1 MNWIDTAW
9 WMMSAATL
17 TFALIHL
24 LVWLKQR
31 SQLEHL
37 ILGAMCLSMTAIAL
51 MEQMAMR
58 AQTPQQFASALRWGH
73 VPVAVLFTC
82 MVGFVRIHFRAGNFW
97 LGVTVIG
104 IRWAILLPDFLT
116 GVNLNF
122 REITSLR
129 QIAVWHGGGA
139 TLAIPVGTANPWMM
153 LGPLSVL
160 LMIVFLIAAAV
171 SVRRRGDRE
180 AARRAAFV
188 CGNMAGFMLLA
199 GGWTLAVVHGDIQ
212 APVVI
217 VPAFLGVV
225 LVMSYELGADL
236 MRVAQLARN
245 LQLSD
250 WNLKATEQRMQMAV
264 HAAGIG
270 LWHRDMRGETWLS
283 EPSLRM
289 LGFASGEVFDR
300 ERFYERMHPADREK
314 TQNAVAEAART
325 GGELKHEYRIVNPDG
340 HMHWIAVRGQVEFGA
355 DRAPTRLHG
364 VLLDITELRQAEERF
379 RLVVET
385 ARTAMLM
392 VDVEGDIVL
401 ANQQAEVVFGYSRGE
416 LLSLHVDTLVPAQ
429 YRAGHS
435 GDRAGY
441 AANATARTIGAGRE
455 LFGQRKD
462 GSQVPVEI
470 ALNPIQTDQG
480 LFTLTLVVD
489 ISERKRA
496 EREAALQ
503 RDELAHLSRVALLA
517 ELSGSLAHELNQP
530 LTAILSNAQAAIR
543 YLAHKPPN
551 LNEVR
556 EILTNIV
563 ENDKHAG
570 EVIRRLRAM
579 LRKDATNYRRLD
591 INEVVQDVLRIIR
604 SDLLNRSVEIVL
616 QLAPDLPAVNGD
628 RVQLQQVLLN
638 LIVNGSDAMAE
649 NTQERQLT
657 VSTKMPVVGEVEVT
671 VCDVGPG
678 IAPEDIERIFSPFVT
693 SKADGMGLGL
703 AVCTTIINAHRGR
716 LWATNNATRGATLHF
731 CIPVFSDA
739 SSS

>member
-9 WMMSAATL
+9 PMMSAATFTL
-17 TFALIHL
+17 ALIHL

-37 ILGAMCLSMTAIAL
+37 MLGTMCLSMAAIAVVEL
-51 MEQMAMR
+51 MAMR
-58 AQTPQQFASALRWGH
+58 AQTPQQYASALRWGH

-82 MVGFVRIHFRAGNFW
+82 MVYFVRIRFRAGNFW
-97 LGVTVIG
+97 LGAAIVG
-104 IRWAILLPDFLT
+104 LRWAILFPDFLT

-129 QIAVWHGGGA
+129 QIAIWHGGGA
-139 TLAIPVGTANPWMM
+139 TLAVPVGSANPWMM

-160 LMIVFLIAAAV
+160 LMIVFLFDAAM
-171 SVRRRGDRE
+171 SVQRRGNSE

-188 CGNMAGFMLLA
+188 CGNMAGFILLA

-225 LVMSYELGADL
+225 LVMSFELGDDL

-250 WNLKATEQRMQMAV
+250 SNLKKTEQRMQMAV

-270 LWHRDMRGETWLS
+270 LWHRDMHGETWLS
-283 EPSLRM
+283 ETSLRM
-289 LGFASGEVFDR
+289 LGFARGEVFNR
-300 ERFYERMHPADREK
+300 ERLYERMHPADREK

-340 HMHWIAVRGQVEFGA
+340 RTHWIAVRGQVEFAA

-364 VLLDITELRQAEERF
+364 VMLDITELRQAEERF

-392 VDVEGDIVL
+392 VDVEGNIVL
-401 ANQQAEVVFGYSRGE
+401 ANRQAEVVFGYSRGE

-551 LNEVR
+551 P
-556 EILTNIV
+556 
-563 ENDKHAG
+563 
-570 EVIRRLRAM
+570 
-579 LRKDATNYRRLD
+579 
-591 INEVVQDVLRIIR
+591 Q
-604 SDLLNRSVEIVL
+604 
-616 QLAPDLPAVNGD
+616 
-628 RVQLQQVLLN
+628 
-638 LIVNGSDAMAE
+638 
-649 NTQERQLT
+649 
-657 VSTKMPVVGEVEVT
+657 
-671 VCDVGPG
+671 
-678 IAPEDIERIFSPFVT
+678 
-693 SKADGMGLGL
+693 
-703 AVCTTIINAHRGR
+703 
-716 LWATNNATRGATLHF
+716 RGA
-731 CIPVFSDA
+731 
-739 SSS
+739 